1 MTAGEEP
8 RTAVYPISA
17 AAPLMPSRPSVRVLL
32 VEDSEVLAGRI
43 AELIRRLPDVELIG
57 AVDNEEEAVG
67 SVGASMPDVVILD
80 LHLRAGSGFGVLR
93 SLRRSARPRPK
104 IIVLT
109 GFDLP
114 EYRREAE
121 SFGVEAFLNKSR
133 DYHRLPSLL
142 RSLAGQS
149 PAQREP

>member
-1 MTAGEEP
+1 M
-8 RTAVYPISA
+8 
-17 AAPLMPSRPSVRVLL
+17 
-32 VEDSEVLAGRI
+32 LAGRI
-43 AELIRRLPDVELIG
+43 AELIRRLPDVDLIDT
-57 AVDNEEEAVG
+57 VDTEAE
-67 SVGASMPDVVILD
+67 ALRRLAAAAPDVVILD
-80 LHLRAGSGFGVLR
+80 LHLRVGSGFGVLR
-93 SLRRSARPRPK
+93 SLQRSTDPRPK

-142 RSLAGQS
+142 SEFAVLPR
-149 PAQREP
+149 

>member
-1 MTAGEEP
+1 MST
-8 RTAVYPISA
+8 S
-17 AAPLMPSRPSVRVLL
+17 PSLRVLL
-32 VEDSEVLAGRI
+32 VEDSVLLAARI
-43 AELIRRLPDVELIG
+43 AELIRRLPDVDLIDT
-57 AVDNEEEAVG
+57 VDTEAEALRRM
-67 SVGASMPDVVILD
+67 ASSAPDAVILD

-93 SLRRSARPRPK
+93 ALGRGASRRPK

-133 DYHRLPSLL
+133 DYHQLPSLL
-142 RSLAGQS
+142 SGFARGRASESAAHS
-149 PAQREP
+149 DH

>member
-1 MTAGEEP
+1 
-8 RTAVYPISA
+8 
-17 AAPLMPSRPSVRVLL
+17 LRVLL
-32 VEDSEVLAGRI
+32 VEDSPMLAGRI
-43 AELIRRLPDVELIG
+43 AELIRRLPDVDLIDT
-57 AVDNEEEAVG
+57 VDTEAEALRRV
-67 SVGASMPDVVILD
+67 AAAAPDVLILD

-93 SLRRSARPRPK
+93 SLERGPGRRPK

-133 DYHRLPSLL
+133 DYHRLPALL
-142 RSLAGQS
+142 TELAAL
-149 PAQREP
+149 PT